1 MMEVLGKDAVELGI
15 TSYSEFRVIPDAD
28 DADERRPRG

>member
-15 TSYSEFRVIPDAD
+15 TSYSEFRVIPDD
-28 DADERRPRG
+28 DDVDELGPRK